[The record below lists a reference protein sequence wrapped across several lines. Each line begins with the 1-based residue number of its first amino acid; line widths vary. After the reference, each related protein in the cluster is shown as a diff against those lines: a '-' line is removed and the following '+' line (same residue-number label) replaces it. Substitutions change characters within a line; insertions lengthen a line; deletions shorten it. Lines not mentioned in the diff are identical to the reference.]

1 MIAAG
6 IETCLQDIKMHRR
19 HLWAEDSVVFSH
31 LFGKRYTFDGRRP
44 DHTFFLLFLSGA
56 DGSQQRTDTDTCG
69 TEVVDL
75 INLQAGIDFSAVGEN
90 FLYLV
95 GGYGIQTTAEGV

>member
-1 MIAAG
+1 MICPTNHQGRVAGIVIYIFQSYIDGLFVIIRKDFQMIAAG

-19 HLWAEDSVVFSH
+19 HLWAEDGVVFSH

-56 DGSQQRTDTDTCG
+56 DGS
-69 TEVVDL
+69 
-75 INLQAGIDFSAVGEN
+75 
-90 FLYLV
+90 
-95 GGYGIQTTAEGV
+95 